1 MKRPPEVEEYERFNY
16 PIIYNK
22 GHYSGPQTYPP
33 KSKFDEI
40 PPPKPFGTFGVSK
53 RFTLTD
59 NMKDAGQC
67 TTASI
72 LFIILFSLNRYISL

>member
-1 MKRPPEVEEYERFNY
+1 MKRPPEVEEYERFYY
-16 PIIYNK
+16 PTIYNK

-33 KSKFDEI
+33 KSQFNST
-40 PPPKPFGTFGVSK
+40 PPRPFGTFGVSK

-67 TTASI
+67 ANASI
-72 LFIILFSLNRYISL
+72 FYNCFIFVIIRCFFV